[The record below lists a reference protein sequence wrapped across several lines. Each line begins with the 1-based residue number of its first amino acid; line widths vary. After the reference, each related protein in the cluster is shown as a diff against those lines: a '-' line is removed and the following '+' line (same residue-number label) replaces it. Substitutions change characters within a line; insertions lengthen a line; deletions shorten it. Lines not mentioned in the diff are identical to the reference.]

1 MKESRKLNL
10 WFMSFCGLKTS
21 KTQDNSKDF
30 ESLELCILSDLIRA
44 ALKTFLCFYKT
55 YEKQSGRLG
64 KLSFSLWRKFKLLS
78 KLRRMLQFIFHL
90 ILLVQILT
98 CLTCSLIGILE
109 NSEWYAARQTES
121 LLVVK
126 NTSHTLFGSSSL
138 SAYLFSHPTLS
149 WAS

>member
-1 MKESRKLNL
+1 
-10 WFMSFCGLKTS
+10 MSFCGLKTS

-30 ESLELCILSDLIRA
+30 ESLELCILSDLKR
-44 ALKTFLCFYKT
+44 ALKTFLCFYKM

-98 CLTCSLIGILE
+98 CLTCSRIGILE

-126 NTSHTLFGSSSL
+126 NTSQTLFGSSSL
-138 SAYLFSHPTLS
+138 SAYPFLHPTLS
-149 WAS
+149 